1 MISSRFGRRMTMF
14 VMSIYTLVSTT
25 ILISSETKGQI
36 LAGRI
41 LHYVY
46 IGMEFSVVPIFQS
59 EISPAPIRGMIVGTY
74 QLAINF
80 GGLIINCI
88 CRGTSTLSSNAAWR
102 IPIGLYYIVPTI
114 VICLIW
120 FIPESPRWLL
130 IQGRSD
136 DALKSLQRLYGAHE
150 HYDAQADLALLTMAL
165 EEQKEK
171 GSYRELFQ
179 GTNRRRTLIAVTTS
193 FFLQATG
200 QSFASQYGTIFV
212 KSLNTVN
219 PFTISSINA
228 ALTVISTSI
237 TLLCNDRIGRRPIL
251 IGGGLLQGVFLFL
264 MGGFGSANPLTNG
277 MKSGIIVGMM
287 LYGVSFSLSWAPLT
301 YVVVTEVSALRLRDK
316 TQRVSASMN
325 ILTK

>member
-1 MISSRFGRRMTMF
+1 MF
-14 VMSIYTLVSTT
+14 VMSIYTLISTT
-25 ILISSETKGQI
+25 ILISSESKGQI

-59 EISPAPIRGMIVGTY
+59 EITPAPVRGLVVGTY

-80 GGLIINCI
+80 GGLIISCI
-88 CRGTSTLSSNAAWR
+88 CRGTSTLPSNAAWR
-102 IPIGLYYIVPTI
+102 IPMGLYYIIPTL

-136 DALKSLQRLYGAHE
+136 DALKSLQRLYGAHDQ
-150 HYDAQADLALLTMAL
+150 YDAAAELALLTIAL

-171 GSYRELFQ
+171 GSYRELLQ
-179 GTNRRRTLIAVTTS
+179 GTNRRRTLIAVISS

-200 QSFASQYGTIFV
+200 QAFASQYGTIFV

-219 PFTISSINA
+219 PFTISSVAA
-228 ALTVISTSI
+228 ALVVVSTLV
-237 TLLCNDRIGRRPIL
+237 TLLFNDRIGRRPIL
-251 IGGGLLQGVFLFL
+251 IGGGLLQALFLFL
-264 MGGFGSANPLTNG
+264 MGGFGSANLLTDG
-277 MKSGIIVGMM
+277 MKTGIIVGMM
-287 LYGVSFSLSWAPLT
+287 LYGVAFSLSWAPLT

-316 TQRVSASMN
+316 TQRVSASAN